1 VIDALDLAAR
11 VGTHEESVA
20 AWAEFAQRQATDRIH
35 CAQTETFAD
44 YETRTGKSLVP
55 ADQNHDWWLAH
66 TPAERWAKVEADRA
80 AKAQAA
86 HDAWAA
92 RQAAAAAASKPFT
105 EPEPALYTPLP
116 APAWTGA

>member
-55 ADQNHDWWLAH
+55 SDQDHDAWLAM
-66 TPAERWAKVEADRA
+66 TPAQRWAKVESDRVTKSEADRA
-80 AKAQAA
+80 AWQAGK
-86 HDAWAA
+86 DAAPKGNQFA
-92 RQAAAAAASKPFT
+92 
-105 EPEPALYTPLP
+105 EPEPALYVAQA
-116 APAWTGA
+116 APAWCTP